1 MSLLSQVTVWTL
13 VILLPKLTLPFT
25 FQPSKPDDR
34 DTKDGTP
41 HLPPPPPPPM
51 SGYGPRPL
59 PPMMGMPRFPLRP
72 PMIPPPVSGGQ
83 GPRKYIL
90 LCVLAISCDV
100 FSPLRRQVTC
110 SSCVPP
116 VNRFVH
122 LAPIIISYVYNRGG
136 ERLQLCFPAL
146 ITNLVFPWGAITAS
160 RQWCFPALATRQLCF
175 PVPTANCGFPVLP
188 ILPPLV
194 PTMFFR
200 SCLSARG
207 Q

>member
-1 MSLLSQVTVWTL
+1 
-13 VILLPKLTLPFT
+13 
-25 FQPSKPDDR
+25 
-34 DTKDGTP
+34 
-41 HLPPPPPPPM
+41 M

-72 PMIPPPVSGGQ
+72 RMIPPPVSGGQ

-146 ITNLVFPWGAITAS
+146 ITNLVFPWGAVTANRGDAFPRWIFTFPRLLPANYVFQCLPPIVVS
-160 RQWCFPALATRQLCF
+160 PCFPFYRHWCRLCFSALAF
-175 PVPTANCGFPVLP
+175 PRDANNA
-188 ILPPLV
+188 LPPIPSMKFLPV
-194 PTMFFR
+194 T
-200 SCLSARG
+200 
-207 Q
+207 